1 MVSARARAGFT
12 LVEVMLVIAII
23 GIVSSLGAVM
33 FIQVNRY
40 FILSKAKIALQQEA
54 RSVMYVMA
62 KELRQAQS
70 STIAITQASGQP
82 YYSEIT
88 FTEQEGNTVT
98 FLQNGKSLEM
108 INGNDTQV
116 LSNNLFYLA
125 FTFPR
130 SDDMNIVS
138 IAMTLETSIY
148 QGGEKALHMASEN
161 VQVMN

>member
-1 MVSARARAGFT
+1 MVRARVRAGFT
-12 LVEVMLVIAII
+12 LIEAMLVIAIL
-23 GIVSSLGAVM
+23 GIVSSLGATL

-40 FILSKAKIALQQEA
+40 FILSKAQIALQQEA

-70 STIAITQASGQP
+70 ANIIISQAGGQP

-88 FTEQEGNTVT
+88 FTEEQGKTVT
-98 FLQNGKSLEM
+98 FLQNGNLLEM
-108 INGNDTQV
+108 VNGSDTQI
-116 LSNNLFYLA
+116 LSKDLYYLA

-138 IAMTLETSIY
+138 ISLTLETAIY

-161 VQVMN
+161 VQVMD